1 MGHVMT
7 ASFKELQL
15 PGLECSTEDGIG
27 WLYMNRAPVNAMDMD
42 FLHAFAKAVQVARND
57 AEVRVVVIASKAK
70 NFFSAGLDL
79 KELDLMVDEGRADL
93 LDQVFKDGIIRG
105 MRTARKIFI
114 ALVGGHCLGGGLEL
128 ALAADFRVGAQ
139 GKWQLGLP
147 EVKLGGMPGGG
158 GIQTLRRLIGQSRAL
173 RMAALGETM
182 DPTRAHEY
190 GILDALHPEEEA
202 MREVTAFAAKFAQG
216 APQSI
221 GAVKLA
227 LYEGME
233 STISEAMV
241 LERQL
246 YRAIMKS
253 EDIKEGVA
261 AFREK
266 RVPKFTGR

>member
-1 MGHVMT
+1 MT
-7 ASFKELQL
+7 AVFKELKL
-15 PGLECSTEDGIG
+15 PGIECATEEGIG
-27 WLYMNRAPVNAMDMD
+27 WIRMNRAPVNAMDME
-42 FLHAFAKAVQVARND
+42 FLKAFAQAVQVARND
-57 AEVRVVVIASKAK
+57 PEVRVVVIASLAK
-70 NFFSAGLDL
+70 GFFSAGLDL

-93 LDQVFKDGIIRG
+93 LDQLFKDGIIRG

-114 ALVGGHCLGGGLEL
+114 AFVDGHCLGGGLEL
-128 ALAADFRVGAQ
+128 ALAADFRIGMQ
-139 GKWQLGLP
+139 GKWKLGLP
-147 EVKLGGMPGGG
+147 EVLLGGMPGGG

-173 RMAALGETM
+173 RMAALGETI
-182 DPTRAHEY
+182 DPARAHEY
-190 GILDALHPEEEA
+190 GILDALHPEADALREA
-202 MREVTAFAAKFAQG
+202 TVFAAKFAQG

-227 LYEGME
+227 LYEGTE
-233 STISEAMV
+233 TSISEAMV

-266 RVPKFTGR
+266 RPARFTGR